1 MRRVQLMALVT
12 VVSLACSVSSGIAG
26 QKMLKG
32 SVYSPEAGTICDKK
46 GGFCADEQGISVSIT
61 KMYLGEKAEKK
72 LLGMGDFDMTRF
84 TLTNGVYCEVKI
96 KKCTISKYEDKVDVA
111 HTKALFGSAGATSKA
126 AAAAAPIRAVFSPDS
141 GIICDKQK
149 GFCADS
155 QGISMA
161 FTQEYLGDAAQK
173 KQMALKKKG
182 GYNETFFVLSNGIAC
197 NTVDKKC
204 YAGEFDST
212 VDTIH
217 TKALFGD

>member
-1 MRRVQLMALVT
+1 MALVT
-12 VVSLACSVSSGIAG
+12 VISLGCSAALGVAG
-26 QKMLKG
+26 QKNLKG

-46 GGFCADEQGISVSIT
+46 GGFCDDEQGISVSIT

-84 TLTNGVYCEVKI
+84 TLTNKVYCDTRI

-111 HTKALFGSAGATSKA
+111 HTKALFGSAGATGR
-126 AAAAAPIRAVFSPDS
+126 AAAAAPINAVFSPDS
-141 GIICDKQK
+141 GILCDKQK

-197 NTVDKKC
+197 NIVDKKC

-212 VDTIH
+212 VDDGF
-217 TKALFGD
+217 TKLLFGN

>member
-1 MRRVQLMALVT
+1 MKRVLLMALVT
-12 VVSLACSVSSGIAG
+12 VVALGCSVASGVAG

-32 SVYSPEAGTICDKK
+32 SVYSPEAGTLCDKK

-61 KMYLGEKAEKK
+61 KMYLGDKAEKR

-96 KKCTISKYEDKVDVA
+96 KKCTISKYEDKVDKA
-111 HTKALFGSAGATSKA
+111 HTKALFGSAGATSAA

-141 GIICDKQK
+141 GILCDKQK

-173 KQMALKKKG
+173 KQMDLKKKG
-182 GYNETFFVLSNGIAC
+182 GYNETFFVLSNGLAC

-212 VDTIH
+212 VDDGF
-217 TKALFGD
+217 TKLLFGN